1 MEESNSAA
9 AGTSIVEQEAPDG
22 RSANANHSGG
32 HCYHYSNVRNRTNH
46 FRAAEACS
54 ESPDAPSPRRPLSM
68 GSACLRLS
76 AHRTLDVLA
85 QVPQYSVCPRACAT
99 SVEQCVQHFRSNQG
113 WCEVPRSPGPH
124 ITLWLLHLEKMLGLH
139 SLLLIQVMDEIHPA
153 LGQRLLRYVL
163 GVAAK
168 TFGDQSERRIVS
180 SLLPQH
186 SHRSSFPS
194 QYCG

>member
-1 MEESNSAA
+1 
-9 AGTSIVEQEAPDG
+9 
-22 RSANANHSGG
+22 
-32 HCYHYSNVRNRTNH
+32 
-46 FRAAEACS
+46 
-54 ESPDAPSPRRPLSM
+54 M

-85 QVPQYSVCPRACAT
+85 EVPQYSVCPRACAT
-99 SVEQCVQHFRSNQG
+99 GVEQCVQHFGSNQG
-113 WCEVPRSPGPH
+113 WCAAPGDLALILPSQHAAIPSSPVSVVRRP
-124 ITLWLLHLEKMLGLH
+124 LWLLHLEKMLGLH

-194 QYCG
+194 QYYG